1 MATLTA
7 DETAQLKKILEQRHQ
22 QLLEEIRDELARS
35 GEQHYIDLAGRVTD
49 PGDESVA
56 DMLADMDAAI
66 VDRQVNEVREIE
78 TTIKRLAAGDYG
90 SCVDCGADIPFERLR
105 VYPTAMR
112 CISCQAVHEK
122 TFAHEGNPSL

>member
-7 DETAQLKKILEQRHQ
+7 DETAQIKQILEQRHQ

-56 DMLADMDAAI
+56 DMLADLDAAI
-66 VDRQVNEVREIE
+66 VDRQINEVREIE
-78 TTIKRLAAGDYG
+78 ATYKRIAAGDYG
-90 SCVDCGADIPFERLR
+90 NCVDCGGDIPFTRLR
-105 VYPTAMR
+105 VYPTAVR
-112 CISCQAVHEK
+112 CVSCQAVHEK
-122 TFAHEGNPSL
+122 TFAHEGNPTL

>member
-7 DETAQLKKILEQRHQ
+7 DETAQLKQILEQRHQ
-22 QLLEEIRDELARS
+22 SLLEEIREELARS

-78 TTIKRLAAGDYG
+78 TTLKRLAAEDYG
-90 SCVDCGADIPFERLR
+90 SCAVCGADIPFVRLR
-105 VYPTAMR
+105 VYPTARR
-112 CISCQAVHEK
+112 CVSCQSVHEK